1 METPAAH
8 TLRKA
13 ERLCGK
19 KDISRLFSEGKW
31 GVGAHLRYCWVI
43 RAEGSPAPRND
54 GGGICSACSA
64 AAQDMTPDS
73 VRREGDA
80 SPNRLLVSVPKRY
93 FKRAVKRNL
102 LKRRMRE
109 AYRLQKELL
118 GCRGVDF
125 LLSWTSKEVGDWETV
140 RDEVATAL
148 TRISKAV
155 AKQRA
160 MSDGNAAQPAK
171 GRLTEAGADGA
182 SHLSTERVPACPE
195 DSNAKQRIGL
205 CAETDSAE

>member
-31 GVGAHLRYCWVI
+31 GAGAHLRYCWVI
-43 RAEGSPAPRND
+43 RTESSPAPRND
-54 GGGICSACSA
+54 GDGICGGCSA
-64 AAQDMTPDS
+64 ASRGTTPDAS
-73 VRREGDA
+73 CEEGGIA
-80 SPNRLLVSVPKRY
+80 SNRLLVSVPKRY

-118 GCRGVDF
+118 GCCGVDF
-125 LLSWTSKEVGDWETV
+125 LLSWSSKEIGDWETV

-155 AKQRA
+155 AKQRGSVHA
-160 MSDGNAAQPAK
+160 
-171 GRLTEAGADGA
+171 ADGGQTA
-182 SHLSTERVPACPE
+182 AEP
-195 DSNAKQRIGL
+195 DGQ
-205 CAETDSAE
+205 AETEVLAAE